1 MAFSRRP
8 YGGPVYA
15 KGVPVKISHKTP
27 SQGKSTGSSRPK
39 HIGLYSPGGGHSSP
53 PTTKH
58 HQGGASTIP
67 QNVLLA
73 HIFLS
78 QEGRLSQTDHRFVRS
93 EQTPGYSKV
102 QNGTCPYHQAG
113 LMHSP
118 VGMHSGYRKSVS
130 QRSNMVQTPEIPGFL
145 YREIQQTQSVCMA
158 VSPVRPVPGPLG
170 LPQDR
175 QTNKSPSKGLNV
187 SSCVLSGR
195 FRIFCNIESRTV
207 RSLPGIQTNP
217 EEAQPVNQLGEV
229 GFHPQAITNL
239 PGSEIRP
246 QKPFSLA
253 PGGEDSFGSV
263 SMRQVN
269 RSPDM
274 LQKKFRIPSR
284 ASKFRSNLCPFR
296 TSPSSASDKVV
307 ESPHF
312 SSPEGSP
319 HSFRQCGEILNS
331 GLDVQ
336 VLPVDARSH
345 APSTPNRGTHDGC
358 IQGGVVWGSPTSE
371 GTKAM
376 AGLSLFNPYQL
387 VGAKGSP
394 FVTSALPTYDP
405 RPDGFAVDRQYHSPC
420 LSPKPRFQDHS
431 SHALDRGHLR
441 TMRFPKHQISA
452 APSPGCPQRPGGCRL
467 QVSSNLH
474 GVDARQIHL
483 QTDCSSSSH
492 FSPSGPLR
500 HSGQPPAGELC
511 VSLPRPKRGGQ
522 RCTPLE
528 LEQVAIHLPVSSPS
542 SSSGML
548 LQTRRVQRRGS
559 ARDRCTSLRG
569 RSLGTQ
575 TEMQVQHSPHS
586 SSSQPSH
593 GQRRNVRF
601 PPQFSASRLDTVN
614 KVFKDQGFAANT
626 LRIFDQRHA
635 PSTSKSYQ
643 FVWGLLYKYLEER
656 GINAENFQKK
666 YVWHFLT
673 YHHEVLLK
681 KYRTLAKYRAALVE
695 PLKFAVGYD
704 LNTCGFSPGYMR
716 GLFRIRPPVVS
727 APMPTWTL
735 NIICSYLKSTI
746 FEPLRE
752 KDLYLVK
759 IKLVLLLFIA
769 TGRRASEIA
778 NLGKTSFQFSNYP
791 GTFLNWAHRKFLN
804 KNFIVVREFKTRTGC
819 RFPDQPYLQEI
830 EGEDK
835 SLCPKR
841 AYDQYLDRTRGQFGK
856 FLWDHSPRNEPDT
869 SKITRL
875 VVSSISS
882 ALRRAGLPIPNRIG
896 PHQFRK
902 LAASYGRL
910 LCSRHKDETFLM
922 NVLGFSSVNVMR
934 KVYIKRVPHLAHA
947 CVVPGGTY
955 IPGTSPRYPRDL
967 K

>member
-1 MAFSRRP
+1 MQKGFRLKFHTRPPLRKSPPAHLDPSISASIHLEEVIPALLQQNTIREVQAPFPKMFYSRIFFCPKKDGSVRPIIDLSDLNKLLVIPKFKMEHVRTIKRGLCTPLWGCTADIEKAFHNVPIWYKHQKYLAFSIGKYNKRRVFVWQFLP
-8 YGGPVYA
+8 FGLSLAPWA
-15 KGVPVKISHKTP
+15 FHRIVKPIKVHLRDLMFQVVSYLDDFAFFATSKAE
-27 SQGKSTGSSRPK
+27 
-39 HIGLYSPGGGHSSP
+39 LYE
-53 PTTKH
+53 
-58 HQGGASTIP
+58 A
-67 QNVLLA
+67 
-73 HIFLS
+73 S
-78 QEGRLSQTDHRFVRS
+78 QEFKQILKRLNLSINWEKSDF
-93 EQTPGYSKV
+93 TP
-102 QNGTCPYHQAG
+102 
-113 LMHSP
+113 
-118 VGMHSGYRKSVS
+118 R
-130 QRSNMVQTPEIPGFL
+130 
-145 YREIQQTQSVCMA
+145 
-158 VSPVRPVPGPLG
+158 
-170 LPQDR
+170 
-175 QTNKSPSKGLNV
+175 
-187 SSCVLSGR
+187 
-195 FRIFCNIESRTV
+195 
-207 RSLPGIQTNP
+207 RSLIY
-217 EEAQPVNQLGEV
+217 LGV
-229 GFHPQAITNL
+229 KFAL
-239 PGSEIRP
+239 
-246 QKPFSLA
+246 KPFSLA

-358 IQGGVVWGSPTSE
+358 VQGGVVWGSPTSE

-394 FVTSALPTYDP
+394 FVTSALPTYAP
-405 RPDGFAVDRQYHSPC
+405 RPDGLSVDRQYHSPI

-511 VSLPRPKRGGQ
+511 VSLPRPKRGGL

-542 SSSGML
+542 SSPGML
-548 LQTRRVQRRGS
+548 LHTRRVRRRRS
-559 ARDRCTSLRG
+559 ARDRCTSLCG

-735 NIICSYLKSTI
+735 
-746 FEPLRE
+746 
-752 KDLYLVK
+752 
-759 IKLVLLLFIA
+759 
-769 TGRRASEIA
+769 
-778 NLGKTSFQFSNYP
+778 
-791 GTFLNWAHRKFLN
+791 
-804 KNFIVVREFKTRTGC
+804 
-819 RFPDQPYLQEI
+819 
-830 EGEDK
+830 
-835 SLCPKR
+835 
-841 AYDQYLDRTRGQFGK
+841 
-856 FLWDHSPRNEPDT
+856 
-869 SKITRL
+869 
-875 VVSSISS
+875 ISS
-882 ALRRAGLPIPNRIG
+882 ALTSNLPY
-896 PHQFRK
+896 
-902 LAASYGRL
+902 LSL
-910 LCSRHKDETFLM
+910 
-922 NVLGFSSVNVMR
+922 
-934 KVYIKRVPHLAHA
+934 
-947 CVVPGGTY
+947 
-955 IPGTSPRYPRDL
+955 
-967 K
+967 